1 MCNNFAASY
10 PGPIMINVRTDESL
24 KGLYATGLPQTEADA
39 LAIVASGGENGFKLL
54 YNLNTNCKR
63 PQKLN
68 EIQCIFLENIY
79 QIT

>member
-1 MCNNFAASY
+1 MCNTFAASY

-63 PQKLN
+63 P
-68 EIQCIFLENIY
+68 
-79 QIT
+79 